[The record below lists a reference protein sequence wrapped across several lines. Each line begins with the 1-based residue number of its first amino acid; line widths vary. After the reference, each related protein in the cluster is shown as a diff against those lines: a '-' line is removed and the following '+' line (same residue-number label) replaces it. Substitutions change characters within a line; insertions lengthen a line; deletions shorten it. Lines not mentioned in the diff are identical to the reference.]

1 MWEFYLVTSQTAFE
15 HGDLVVFQFQL
26 SGRDVPF
33 PATRDYLYRGGDE
46 GALSTP
52 FTSAVLPHHE

>member
-26 SGRDVPF
+26 GGRGAPF
-33 PATRDYLYRGGDE
+33 PATRDYLYP
-46 GALSTP
+46 GALEHLTTP
-52 FTSAVLPHHE
+52 IATVALPRHD